1 MSKLYTGTVNSSV
14 TYNVT
19 TSAPLQDD
27 IVFDSQLDLFNMLYP
42 HFGKIVTIVKT
53 GTHDGVYVLT
63 ADSNTDIKV
72 NRAKYYLLDE
82 YSEEKEFTYDS
93 ETRKVTSPGIS
104 HRYGWK
110 KIGEGSGGE
119 GGIDVEDNGG
129 ATTKGTTIN
138 NDGDVTG
145 TVENGSI
152 TLNID
157 WSKIECICGGNSVT
171 GGTTIT
177 DTDGTGLTIDNYTL
191 KTNGDGKEDTED
203 DNIIYVAQTDGG
215 TWDKTE

>member
-82 YSEEKEFTYDS
+82 SSEEKDFTYDS

-104 HRYGWK
+104 HYYGWK
-110 KIGEGSGGE
+110 KLGEGSGNV
-119 GGIDVEDNGG
+119 D
-129 ATTKGTTIN
+129 
-138 NDGDVTG
+138 
-145 TVENGSI
+145 
-152 TLNID
+152 L
-157 WSKIECICGGNSVT
+157 SKIECICGGDSKT
-171 GGTTIT
+171 SGTEIT
-177 DTDGTGLTIDNYTL
+177 DEGGTGLTIDNITL
-191 KTNGDGKEDTED
+191 KTNGDGKEDTGDE
-203 DNIIYVAQTDGG
+203 NIIYVAQTDGG
-215 TWDKTE
+215 TWD